1 MRIETVI
8 KKLTKIME
16 LEGNV
21 KVKLPQLGDDEET
34 YWNAKISFICTEK
47 DKNGD
52 TIATIT

>member
-34 YWNAKISFICTEK
+34 FWYAKITDISTEK
-47 DKNGD
+47 DKD
-52 TIATIT
+52 DEIIAIIV